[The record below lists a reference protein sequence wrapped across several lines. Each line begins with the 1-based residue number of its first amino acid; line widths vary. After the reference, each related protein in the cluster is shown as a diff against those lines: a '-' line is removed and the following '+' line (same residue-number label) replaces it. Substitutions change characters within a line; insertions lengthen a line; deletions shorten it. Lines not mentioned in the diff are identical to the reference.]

1 MRRIMYVECK
11 AGRLNGE
18 GRIGWVT
25 LSKSRRSYWY
35 QGRELGKTKSG
46 YKFNCV
52 DMETGEEWWV
62 SGPRKDGADK
72 LYGGVVHIDD
82 DARVEY
88 WTTIRKMPTCVKQT
102 EYQADA
108 STRTAGQLLKDRRG
122 SRSRA

>member
-1 MRRIMYVECK
+1 
-11 AGRLNGE
+11 
-18 GRIGWVT
+18 
-25 LSKSRRSYWY
+25 
-35 QGRELGKTKSG
+35 
-46 YKFNCV
+46 
-52 DMETGEEWWV
+52 METGEEWWV